1 MKSILKML
9 LIGMVC
15 VTLRADILRLRDG
28 RMLTGQFLGATR
40 TEIWFQCDTPGNVLG
55 ARAFPVEQVE
65 SVTFGPA
72 PKQSKADRRVK
83 KASASAVAR
92 LHSSRSATIGSTRAA
107 RRAGAAAANR
117 ATAQRTATA
126 PPMAA
131 GSAAGT

>member
-28 RMLTGQFLGATR
+28 RMITGQFLGATR
-40 TEIWFQCDTPGNVLG
+40 SEIWFKCDAPGDVLG
-55 ARAFPVEQVE
+55 ATAYPVEQVE

-72 PKQSKADRRVK
+72 PKQSKAERGVK
-83 KASASAVAR
+83 KVPAPV
-92 LHSSRSATIGSTRAA
+92 HSSRSASTGSTRAA
-107 RRAGAAAANR
+107 RRAGSAAANR
-117 ATAQRTATA
+117 ANAQSTTTA
-126 PPMAA
+126 PPVAA